1 MPKLKSV
8 ISNSVGLSSFLNEL
22 KITFETEVNYS
33 PIEIPL
39 TFADIT
45 DADVQSI
52 IHFLT
57 EKRDRL
63 FIFNINQNQPL
74 NDRLALIGRRA
85 VLDQTALKILQTTSA
100 EAKVDALKKTLNSPS
115 PVVHA
120 GIQIQ
125 KSLQLPEVVEI
136 NTATTIVLGEAVV
149 EVEAQLNLRDVRML
163 DSHVL
168 IDQLHLSGITRI
180 DQVAVELINHHVNV
194 FSQGFVLNNL
204 PKGFYIDSFQHALC
218 YTENSAKNPSP
229 LAPMLNVPET
239 IISPDSAK
247 MRIIFPNEV
256 SVSNDTLRNLHIP
269 SLPLQREAL
278 LSLVSPEHKNDFEHF
293 LNSLEGSN
301 QTRLV
306 QPWLVDQF
314 ILGGEN
320 HARLLIR
327 LFRNCI
333 NRKVNIEFL
342 LDPHVQ
348 QALLSTRG
356 IKNLQKLIKLPGEQI
371 AWWNALTREHRADPT
386 AHFDFNTYFEAYSQS
401 FLPRVAKLNLS
412 LPTDAAGTCP
422 IQNHRG
428 HFLLTLNRIIDVL
441 EMAENPHAQ
450 CLALG
455 QLNWGPTGAHYA
467 MVAAPAEQRFKHVD
481 ACMNIQQA
489 SHTVVSLELMEGML
503 TPGDSPELKTLM
515 YRYIGQHWKKDIQ
528 LTDIKE
534 QFALIDNLTGWTM
547 LQRKQLGFIFTSTFA
562 SQNVLSAAKMK
573 AAMMLCLA
581 ALQPLTS
588 ESERSYLLTALTRC
602 FCFKPCPSIFELQ
615 GIIEQCI
622 ELKNA
627 FPEKNFKHELIEP
640 LLNCFENEGAA
651 FLTSLNE
658 RIQKTIPTTGTPTNK
673 KDQLSALINMMTFLQ
688 RNRSRQPLTT
698 PIKMMLT
705 KLDEPNLTENHLAD
719 LLTAIQTF
727 QNDAPEDNR
736 RIDVVLA
743 LFNEI
748 NTAKSQTLPHLT
760 DVIGFIDTF
769 KVSAATLLDPA
780 QGLMQ
785 QVDALKNWI
794 SELHLLP
801 GCVFGRGD
809 ISKLDDLIIEAL
821 VDAITKRSSLLRI
834 DRVKR
839 QAFEALDSKFVPAE
853 LQQKLQQNLGPL
865 FDALNDLVNLLQTP
879 NPQFDHLMTLLG
891 TVENTLPLLMD
902 DTYSVPIVGSTRGDF
917 LISLLVTGELKPN
930 DDMTGMLF
938 RKALRSAY
946 GLIVE
951 KITTHFADPEH
962 QREAKDLDAPMV
974 LKWLKQLS
982 DNHSLTFLFSD
993 ELVDKKVLPALKRV
1007 LHLLNI
1013 QDATHAFEESII
1025 EAASQFDLTKKAHIA
1040 LTEYKL
1046 KIEGIASYLN
1056 ALIDIKQQ
1064 TEPAVFDSI
1073 MTQLQTGSLAT
1084 LEHVH
1089 RGNLIHI
1096 LTNHC
1101 RDERTLKLYLQQ
1113 FANILEN
1120 SVEAPDSIS
1129 IGRAI
1134 VGLDSVFEIESLDP
1148 ETRLLFFRMSIIH
1161 NLRSTSVFPLETLN
1175 RFKNFRT
1182 DNARQ
1187 EATKSAISSQ
1197 LIQIIGQMTDQDS
1210 PDLIGSLVDATE
1222 TFLTAHKESGL
1233 LCLGLLKRIS
1243 PQAFSHDFGCYIT
1256 VLNQLSLL
1264 PPEKQVACITILIGL
1279 ANNKKDETV
1288 SSTLLKEMINGLSRR
1303 SVNDLE
1309 QLSHLFQIPPYP
1321 IAQSLKTALLQ
1332 DSEKFQIFC
1341 SNLDLNPFAEIGEER
1356 PLAIHFSSDR
1366 ISYAINS
1373 LKDLMDEVSFPQAL
1387 QLQLARQLTYI
1398 ETLGYTDPLN
1408 PTDFNGVKKLTAVS
1422 RHDLKSHAE
1431 RLLAQLRNLE
1441 LTDPQELERTQL
1453 ELLAALREI
1462 YFRTTGLFPNTTQ
1475 MLMLLISLQDPSTN
1489 LLMRIKTGEGKSI
1502 ITPMLSVLQWIQGGT
1517 VDVCTANRTLL
1528 GRDYEDSCEPFFT
1541 FLGIR
1546 SAMIQSHTSPDNYQV
1561 DGINC
1566 STLEDMSLFR
1576 LSAKETKQDD
1586 LLGQNGRIH
1595 LVLDECDDALLDQT
1609 TLYKLVVDKGE
1620 SDPSYSEDWIYEAA
1634 YDFVYHTN
1642 YLNTDSSNGTAVWD
1656 EDEDLDQFRLFLN
1669 NRVNSHADRQKIVMQ
1684 TTNTKLKE
1692 WIHAT
1697 CKAKMLVENKH
1708 FIVQPIRGKN
1718 DAGNEVIQSMRC
1730 VPLVRSTP
1738 KPGCIF
1744 TDGVQQALQTRFR
1757 KDPNP
1762 LPLAN
1767 NFNIDNDPPV
1777 LASQSASGLVQ
1788 FYQGTHGRLVGISG
1802 TPGDQTELKYLNTL
1816 LGTRAIEVAPYAG
1829 DHRKIHAPK
1838 FTYSHEESLLAIQEV
1853 IDTIKRPITQPMMA
1867 VNTDVVTSD
1876 SFNVQAAFFKRAREA
1891 VQNWRPTQTQPILVI
1906 CEDFD
1911 DVKKIHHSFKHYEDA
1926 GYNVQIVTGTQ
1937 TKDELDIIIKQ
1948 AGEVNTITIGTAMLA
1963 RGIDIK
1969 PKDHPDGLFVIQTY
1983 TDSQRATTQIEG
1995 RAARNG
2001 KPGQWLPIYEV
2012 KRPLN
2017 WFTRFL
2023 HYLFPPMRQRSNEHA
2038 VNVLQTNIKRQA
2050 NIERIYT
2057 QAIAQAQ
2064 DTLMEQIYAWESLL
2078 LELEPDNA
2086 ILRQDLYHWR
2096 ESLLVE
2102 IAHCHHSSLT
2112 TDNYG
2117 SGIEEFKTNIARL
2130 WETAREEKWA
2140 AEAKKATHLS
2150 LEQHIQLDYL
2160 GARDLLLELNIQAP
2174 VQRQAEAL
2182 RAGTDALMNQ
2192 KLESVIMNK
2201 AGAALNYA
2209 PQIDSQAAQD
2219 LELAQTRQLLP
2230 QIIVALSDLDSNTR
2244 RFYLQGKEAGLPKNA
2259 VREQVKQYLFESY
2272 QRDLN
2277 TASLDRVQRE
2287 LIKLKELILDFEPR
2301 IKNRSLP
2308 DQFKMQGI
2316 LRMIFDLYRTTEL
2329 DIGDQLASLKQR
2341 YDDAIMKTLAIHI
2354 MTQFVWATNTSSFSI
2369 HSLFESAAAK
2379 RAARHLYELADQ
2391 VRQNPEDEER
2401 IHQLY
2406 EGLLAERLNIK
2417 NSMSLSISHRSP
2429 ARVIQETLNT
2439 IDSLTIS
2446 PHCEASYRDETYDK
2460 VLSAHHVQ
2468 QFRNKLLKISAK
2480 VKNAEDPL
2488 WRHLLANLEGKISAA
2503 EDDQVSVILE
2513 LHSAVNR
2520 FQQYEAYKP
2529 YQKDLDKLN
2538 QHLTKSLQVLQK
2550 SNGLKQDLQENL
2562 IKKHGSRFARLFNLP
2577 DEQVT
2582 IRSGTDGIQ
2591 SYVELQ
2597 LENARA
2603 PEEKFTHYVP
2613 TPTIQAK
2620 ITQNRAVLTALGEY
2634 LTTHEAALIALNSHE
2649 AIADLPQEAY
2659 QERFMKLI
2667 QLKALQDEDW
2677 NNGLRNAEHL
2687 LTLLPAPLQSVVNQL
2702 RAFRNLDE
2710 LDGDIGQNI
2719 RRQRELRNQL
2729 QTDIT
2734 SLNDLTINI
2743 ARRKAELTE
2752 QTKLIKDKSLVVQ
2765 AMYWLKNPHSNIQQA
2780 LAEFEHTVELLR
2792 QSNARAETELRGLI
2806 STLDA
2811 QRDRLVEE
2819 GKRLLAEHLI
2829 SAPQMLVGEIKT
2841 SIQQAEK
2848 SLTDIQKVE
2857 SKKASYQK
2865 LKFFTPAAVLAYEAS
2880 LEHEEQNIPQVNTL

>member
-8 ISNSVGLSSFLNEL
+8 ISNSMGLSSFLNEL
-22 KITFETEVNYS
+22 KITFETEINYS

-39 TFADIT
+39 TFAGIT
-45 DADVQSI
+45 DADIQSI

-57 EKRDRL
+57 DKRDRL
-63 FIFNINQNQPL
+63 FIFKINQNQLL
-74 NDRLALIGRRA
+74 NDRLALIGRRS
-85 VLDQTALKILQTTSA
+85 VLNQTALKILQTTSA
-100 EAKVDALKKTLNSPS
+100 EAKIDALKETLNSPS
-115 PVVHA
+115 PVIHA

-136 NTATTIVLGEAVV
+136 NAATTEVVGAAVV
-149 EVEAQLNLRDVRML
+149 EMPTQLELCDVRML

-168 IDQLHLSGITRI
+168 SNQLHCSGITKI
-180 DQVAVELINHHVNV
+180 DQVALDLINQHAHV

-204 PKGFYIDSFQHALC
+204 PRGFYIDSVQHALC
-218 YTENSAKNPSP
+218 YSENSAKFPSP
-229 LAPMLNVPET
+229 LAPMLNVPEVMV
-239 IISPDSAK
+239 SPDSAK

-256 SVSNDTLRNLHIP
+256 SVSNDTIRNLHIP

-293 LNSLEGSN
+293 LTSLENTN

-314 ILGGEN
+314 VLGGEN
-320 HARLLIR
+320 HARLLMR
-327 LFRNCI
+327 LFKNCI

-371 AWWNALTREHRADPT
+371 AWWNALTREHRADP
-386 AHFDFNTYFEAYSQS
+386 AAQFDFNTYFEAYTQS

-412 LPTDAAGTCP
+412 LPTDATGACP
-422 IQNHRG
+422 IQNQRG
-428 HFLLTLNRIIDVL
+428 HFLLTLNRVIDVL

-455 QLNWGPTGAHYA
+455 QLNWGPTGVHYA
-467 MVAAPAEQRFKHVD
+467 MVAAPAEHRFKHVD

-489 SHTVVSLELMEGML
+489 SDTVVSLELMEGML
-503 TPGDSPELKTLM
+503 TPGESPELKTLM

-547 LQRKQLGFIFTSTFA
+547 LQRKQLGFILTSTFA
-562 SQNVLSAAKMK
+562 SPNVLSAVKMK
-573 AAMMLCLA
+573 AAMTRCLA
-581 ALQPLTS
+581 GLQPLTS
-588 ESERSYLLTALTRC
+588 ESDRSYLLTALTRC
-602 FCFKPCPSIFELQ
+602 FRFKPCPSIYEVQ
-615 GIIEQCI
+615 GIIELCI
-622 ELKNA
+622 ELKNV
-627 FPEKNFKHELIEP
+627 FPEKNFKHELVEP
-640 LLNCFENEGAA
+640 LLHCYENEGMA
-651 FLTSLNE
+651 FLTCLNE
-658 RIQKTIPTTGTPTNK
+658 RIQKTIPPTGTPTNK
-673 KDQLSALINMMTFLQ
+673 KDQLSALINMMSFLQ
-688 RNRSRQPLTT
+688 RNRSVQPLTM
-698 PIKMMLT
+698 PIKMMLA
-705 KLDEPNLTENHLAD
+705 KLNEPDLAENHLTD
-719 LLTAIQTF
+719 LLAAIQSL
-727 QNDAPEDNR
+727 QNSSPEDTSC
-736 RIDVVLA
+736 IDVVLA
-743 LFNEI
+743 LLNEI
-748 NTAKSQTLPHLT
+748 NTAKSQTLPNLT
-760 DVIGFIDTF
+760 DIIGFIDTF
-769 KVSAATLLDPA
+769 KVSATTLLEPT
-780 QGLMQ
+780 QSLMQ
-785 QVDALKNWI
+785 QVDVLKNWI
-794 SELHLLP
+794 SEHHLLP
-801 GCVFGRGD
+801 GCIFGNGD

-821 VDAITKRSSLLRI
+821 VDAITKRSSLLQI

-839 QAFEALDSKFVPAE
+839 QAFEALDSKFVPTE
-853 LQQKLQQNLGPL
+853 LQLKLQRNLGPL

-891 TVENTLPLLMD
+891 TVENTLPILMD

-946 GLIVE
+946 GLIVD

-974 LKWLKQLS
+974 LKWLRQLS

-1013 QDATHAFEESII
+1013 QDATHAFERSII

-1056 ALIDIKQQ
+1056 ALIDIKQKN
-1064 TEPAVFDSI
+1064 EPAVFDLI
-1073 MTQLQTGSLAT
+1073 MTQLQTGPLAT

-1096 LTNHC
+1096 LMKYC
-1101 RDERTLKLYLQQ
+1101 ADERTLKLYLQQ
-1113 FANILEN
+1113 FASILEN
-1120 SVEAPDSIS
+1120 SVEAPNSIS
-1129 IGRAI
+1129 ISRAI
-1134 VGLDSVFEIESLDP
+1134 VGLDSVFKIESLDP
-1148 ETRLLFFRMSIIH
+1148 ETRQLFFRMSIVH

-1182 DNARQ
+1182 DNAKQ
-1187 EATKSAISSQ
+1187 EVTKSEISTQ

-1210 PDLIGSLVDATE
+1210 PDLIGSLVEATE
-1222 TFLTAHKESGL
+1222 VFLTAHQESGL

-1243 PQAFSHDFGCYIT
+1243 PQAFSHDFSCYIS

-1264 PPEKQVACITILIGL
+1264 PPEKQAACITILTGL

-1288 SSTLLKEMINGLSRR
+1288 TSTLLKEIINGLSRR
-1303 SVNDLE
+1303 SVADLE

-1321 IAQSLKTALLQ
+1321 VAQSLKTALLQ
-1332 DSEKFQIFC
+1332 DSERFQIFC

-1356 PLAIHFSSDR
+1356 PLSIHFSSDR
-1366 ISYAINS
+1366 VSYAINS
-1373 LKDLMDEVSFPQAL
+1373 LKDLMDEVSFPTAL

-1422 RHDLKSHAE
+1422 RHDLKHYAQG
-1431 RLLAQLRNLE
+1431 LLSQLRHQK
-1441 LTDPQELERTQL
+1441 LTDPQKLERTQL

-1502 ITPMLSVLQWIQGGT
+1502 ITPMLAVLQWIQGGT

-1546 SAMIQSHTSPDNYQV
+1546 SAMIQSHTSPDTYQV

-1576 LSAKETKQDD
+1576 LSAKETKQEH
-1586 LLGQNGRIH
+1586 LLGQKGRIH

-1609 TLYKLVVDKGE
+1609 TLYKLVVDKSE
-1620 SDPSYSEDWIYEAA
+1620 SVNDPSYSEDWIYEAA

-1642 YLNTDSSNGTAVWD
+1642 YLNTDPSNGAAVWD

-1669 NRVNSHADRQKIVMQ
+1669 NRVNSHAVRQKIIMQ
-1684 TTNTKLKE
+1684 TSNTKLRE

-1757 KDPNP
+1757 KDPNS
-1762 LPLAN
+1762 LPQAN

-1816 LGTRAIEVAPYAG
+1816 LGTRAIEVAPFAG

-1838 FTYSHEESLLAIQEV
+1838 FTYSHEESLLAIQDV
-1853 IDTIKRPITQPMMA
+1853 IDSIKRPITQPMMA

-1911 DVKKIHHSFKHYEDA
+1911 DVKKIHQSFKHYEDA

-1937 TKDELDIIIKQ
+1937 TKDELDSIIKQ

-2023 HYLFPPMRQRSNEHA
+2023 YYLFPSMRQRANERA
-2038 VNVLQTNIKRQA
+2038 VIESQTNIKRQA

-2102 IAHCHHSSLT
+2102 IAHCHNSSLT
-2112 TDNYG
+2112 TDNYRL
-2117 SGIEEFKTNIARL
+2117 GIEEFKSNIARL

-2140 AEAKKATHLS
+2140 AEAKKATNLS
-2150 LEQHIQLDYL
+2150 PEQHIQLDYL

-2201 AGAALNYA
+2201 AGAVLNYT
-2209 PQIDSQAAQD
+2209 PQIDPQAAQA
-2219 LELAQTRQLLP
+2219 LELAQSRQLLP
-2230 QIIVALSDLDSNTR
+2230 QVIVALSDLDAHTR

-2259 VREQVKQYLFESY
+2259 VREQVKQYIFDSY

-2301 IKNRSLP
+2301 IKSRSLP

-2316 LRMIFDLYRTTEL
+2316 LRMIFDLYRKSEL

-2354 MTQFVWATNTSSFSI
+2354 MTEFAWATHTSSLSI
-2369 HSLFESAAAK
+2369 HRLFESASAK

-2391 VRQNPEDEER
+2391 VRQNPDDEER

-2406 EGLLAERLNIK
+2406 EGLLEERLNIK
-2417 NSMSLSISHRSP
+2417 NTMSLSISHRAP
-2429 ARVIQETLNT
+2429 ARVIQQTLNT
-2439 IDSLTIS
+2439 IDSLTIA

-2460 VLSAHHVQ
+2460 VLSAHHVE
-2468 QFRNKLLKISAK
+2468 QFRSKLLKISAK
-2480 VKNAEDPL
+2480 VKNAEAPL
-2488 WRHLLANLEGKISAA
+2488 WRHLLVNLEGKINAA
-2503 EDDQVSVILE
+2503 QDDQVSVILE

-2529 YQKDLDKLN
+2529 YQKDLEQLN
-2538 QHLTKSLQVLQK
+2538 QHLTKSLQALQK
-2550 SNGLKQDLQENL
+2550 PNGLKQDLQENL
-2562 IKKHGSRFARLFNLP
+2562 IKKHRSRFARLLHLP
-2577 DEQVT
+2577 AEQVT
-2582 IRSGTDGIQ
+2582 LRSGTDGIQ

-2597 LENARA
+2597 LENAQG
-2603 PEEKFTHYVP
+2603 PEEKFSHYVP

-2620 ITQNRAVLTALGEY
+2620 ITQNRVSLIALGQY
-2634 LTTHEAALIALNSHE
+2634 LTTHEAALIALNSSE
-2649 AIADLPQEAY
+2649 VIADLPQV
-2659 QERFMKLI
+2659 QQQRFMKLF
-2667 QLKALQDEDW
+2667 QLKALNDEDW

-2687 LTLLPAPLQSVVNQL
+2687 LNVLPAPLQSVVKQL
-2702 RAFRNLDE
+2702 RALRNLDE

-2719 RRQRELRNQL
+2719 IRQRELRNQL
-2729 QTDIT
+2729 QTDVT
-2734 SLNDLTINI
+2734 RLNGLSVDM
-2743 ARRKAELTE
+2743 ARL
-2752 QTKLIKDKSLVVQ
+2752 KDKLCEQKKLSENGNIF
-2765 AMYWLKNPHSNIQQA
+2765 ARAANWLKNYHSDDQRA
-2780 LAEFEHTVELLR
+2780 LTELEDTFNSLR
-2792 QSNARAETELRGLI
+2792 QSNASAEAELRELI
-2806 STLDA
+2806 STLDLR
-2811 QRDRLVEE
+2811 RDRLVAE
-2819 GKRLLAEHLI
+2819 GKRLLAQHII
-2829 SAPQMLVGEIKT
+2829 SAPKMLVDEMKA
-2841 SIQQAEK
+2841 SIQRAEK
-2848 SLTDIQKVE
+2848 SLIDIQKIE
-2857 SKKASYQK
+2857 TKKASYQK
-2865 LKFFTPAAVLAYEAS
+2865 LQFFTPAALLAYEAS
-2880 LEHEEQNIPQVNTL
+2880 LEHEEQSIPQVN